1 MLVLTR
7 KPQQSIRIGDEIEVV
22 VLEIQQNR
30 VRLGFRCPKSCQIVR
45 SELLHMDDLNDSTL
59 RSDRSEIDQSC
70 YQPSTTI
77 VS

>member
-7 KPQQSIRIGDEIEVV
+7 KPQQTIRIGDEVEIV

-30 VRLGFRCPKSCQIVR
+30 VRLGFRCPKSFQIVR
-45 SELLHMDDLNDSTL
+45 SELIHVDDLSDSNL
-59 RSDRSEIDQSC
+59 RSDRSDIEPNC
-70 YQPSTTI
+70 HQPSPTI